1 METTCVSRTLAGRDA
16 PCAHMHVFPRR
27 TVRSFVLVR
36 KRGFSGGQV
45 EGLVCSQAG
54 VRLFLRS
61 GGVFTLFASNPSTGN
76 VSSP

>member
-1 METTCVSRTLAGRDA
+1 MCSGLWLAGMLYT
-16 PCAHMHVFPRR
+16 CMSFQGELCEKL
-27 TVRSFVLVR
+27 RSLVR